1 MKVGTL
7 RLIFN
12 YNVVIFI
19 FSAGRSRTG
28 ACADTFWNFPIFPI
42 FEKNSSF
49 IIELQSTSVS
59 GAKKYYSKSWGGLSG
74 GAISGIV
81 IACVIAL
88 AVVSIAA
95 ITLKTSSTKSDGITH
110 YKLTKYDN
118 SFQE

>member
-1 MKVGTL
+1 MHLSVSNTSES
-7 RLIFN
+7 LI
-12 YNVVIFI
+12 II
-19 FSAGRSRTG
+19 KM
-28 ACADTFWNFPIFPI
+28 ADI
-42 FEKNSSF
+42 EKNSSF

-59 GAKKYYSKSWGGLSG
+59 GVKKYYSKSWGGLSG
-74 GAISGIV
+74 GAIAGIV